1 MAVPESK
8 RLLIVRSHFQS
19 HPSAGPALRATEPLS
34 PYRRVRGPLT
44 PTISAPDFSSL
55 PLNSSGHDFGGRW
68 GGGCIRAVVN
78 LCFTPAA
85 QCGGGH
91 SSGSSEFNLLQVFW
105 CLYQACSALYTR
117 QEPLAQH
124 WKLSRGLWEEGGI
137 LNWILDYHKHCS
149 QFYLSLWSS
158 EEL

>member
-85 QCGGGH
+85 QCGG
-91 SSGSSEFNLLQVFW
+91 VTV
-105 CLYQACSALYTR
+105 QAPLSLIYFRCFGACTRPAL
-117 QEPLAQH
+117 PC
-124 WKLSRGLWEEGGI
+124 
-137 LNWILDYHKHCS
+137 ILDRS
-149 QFYLSLWSS
+149 PWLST
-158 EEL
+158 ENFQGVCERKGAF